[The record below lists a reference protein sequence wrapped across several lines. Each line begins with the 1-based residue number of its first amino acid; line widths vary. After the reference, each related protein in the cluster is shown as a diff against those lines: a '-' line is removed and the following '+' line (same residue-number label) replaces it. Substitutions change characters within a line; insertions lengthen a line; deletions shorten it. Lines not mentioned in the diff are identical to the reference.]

1 MLAHGTQ
8 DTAFGVTAAQL
19 LAGYSDPD
27 GDTLT
32 VTLLASTH
40 GTVADHHDGTYT
52 VTPSAG
58 YVGASTLTYSITD
71 GHGGSLLATE
81 SLTFD
86 AATVDQVLLGTKL
99 ADHLIGSLGDD
110 SINAASGNDLLD
122 GGGGDDILQ
131 GAQGIDT
138 MHGGSGDDTYYVDNI
153 GDVVSESTILG
164 IDDGGKDTVIST
176 IDYTLGAYLENL
188 VLGGVGGL
196 KGIGNSL
203 ANTITG
209 NSGDNMLS
217 GMAGNDTLIGGS
229 GNDTLSGGKGSDV
242 LEGDGGADKFLF
254 AAAGSSNGID
264 HIVDFEHGI
273 DWLLFNHSDYSNTA
287 GFTVGTT
294 SVGTSA
300 QFLWNQSTETLYY
313 DHDGKGGDAAVAI
326 AIFDNG
332 AHIDATDIHF
342 T

>member
-1 MLAHGTQ
+1 M
-8 DTAFGVTAAQL
+8 
-19 LAGYSDPD
+19 
-27 GDTLT
+27 
-32 VTLLASTH
+32 
-40 GTVADHHDGTYT
+40 
-52 VTPSAG
+52 
-58 YVGASTLTYSITD
+58 
-71 GHGGSLLATE
+71 
-81 SLTFD
+81 
-86 AATVDQVLLGTKL
+86 
-99 ADHLIGSLGDD
+99 
-110 SINAASGNDLLD
+110 
-122 GGGGDDILQ
+122 LQ

-188 VLGGVGGL
+188 VLGGFAGT

-300 QFLWNQSTETLYY
+300 QFLWNQSTGNSLLRSRRQGRRRGRGDRHIRQWRPYRRHGYPLYLKPLIS
-313 DHDGKGGDAAVAI
+313 HWNEKGRPATAALFYTAF
-326 AIFDNG
+326 AG
-332 AHIDATDIHF
+332 LSACLSAPRPSHRWSSARRATWFLLCHYIRWASRF
-342 T
+342 SPSGTGG